1 MVKPTDQEKIA
12 IEKTVTLS
20 SQGGG
25 GGLYLATQV
34 ALGWVKRQGK
44 PGEMWI
50 RVFIVAYDRS
60 ND

>member
-1 MVKPTDQEKIA
+1 MKKQLL
-12 IEKTVTLS
+12 TVPK
-20 SQGGG
+20 GG

-34 ALGWVKRQGK
+34 ALGLVKRQRK

-60 ND
+60 SD

>member
-12 IEKTVTLS
+12 IEKTVTHS
-20 SQGGG
+20 SKRG

-34 ALGWVKRQGK
+34 ALGLVKRQRK